1 MVTISMFDQI
11 KPNYLKSYAETHFNK
26 EVELKHFLLT
36 FICIRSGSRYGT
48 QGPGSASG
56 PPTLLFDHH
65 NVFPISVKMKPSLR
79 QQTDKQ
85 KY

>member
-48 QGPGSASG
+48 QGHGAHLG
-56 PPTLLFDHH
+56 R
-65 NVFPISVKMKPSLR
+65 LR
-79 QQTDKQ
+79 YYLIITMYFRYQSK
-85 KY
+85 